1 LIQRAGQEL
10 DDLGLGV
17 PSLVFAWIPVPL
29 EHLETLRLC
38 RLATEVE
45 EGYLGKWL
53 AQPQQRATTISL
65 YM

>member
-1 LIQRAGQEL
+1 MIQRLGGSISGICL
-10 DDLGLGV
+10 DTCAFGT
-17 PSLVFAWIPVPL
+17 PT
-29 EHLETLRLC
+29 ETLRLC

-53 AQPQQRATTISL
+53 AQPQQLDKTISL